1 MHGVLLHVCRHAI
14 AVFLVQSCGRRR
26 SHLVR
31 SRDRSDRRF
40 GLESVERRLP
50 RAVAFGAVAAFRRWC
65 TRACIVVATRRTRS
79 RHIVV
84 RREHRIAKQ
93 VERA

>member
-1 MHGVLLHVCRHAI
+1 M
-14 AVFLVQSCGRRR
+14 
-26 SHLVR
+26 
-31 SRDRSDRRF
+31 
-40 GLESVERRLP
+40 P

-84 RREHRIAKQ
+84 PREHWIAKQ
-93 VERA
+93 VERAFVPLRIGGCRALRLR